1 MIYYLYHIPG
11 KKIGVT
17 TNPDIRISKQ
27 QGYKPGEYEI
37 LEVSGDIEHISERE
51 LTLQKQM
58 GYKIDLNKYSQ
69 TIKNKNKKSMNI
81 NVTEQTTTFPCS
93 VRELPARLMDNKDFM
108 WETDHGTFE
117 LNIHAIDWIVANV
130 QTSQFS
136 SERCFI
142 YNKAFSIAISMNKI
156 SSENV
161 TVFDNIREWAG
172 ERGIYEKGNAHT
184 QYVKLQEEA
193 GELAKAL
200 LQNDKPEVIDAIGDI
215 VVVLTNLAHLK
226 GLRIEDCINSAY
238 GVISKRTGK
247 MINGTF
253 VKDKL

>member
-1 MIYYLYHIPG
+1 ME
-11 KKIGVT
+11 K
-17 TNPDIRISKQ
+17 
-27 QGYKPGEYEI
+27 
-37 LEVSGDIEHISERE
+37 
-51 LTLQKQM
+51 
-58 GYKIDLNKYSQ
+58 LNDED
-69 TIKNKNKKSMNI
+69 T
-81 NVTEQTTTFPCS
+81 
-93 VRELPARLMDNKDFM
+93 
-108 WETDHGTFE
+108 
-117 LNIHAIDWIVANV
+117 
-130 QTSQFS
+130 
-136 SERCFI
+136 
-142 YNKAFSIAISMNKI
+142 
-156 SSENV
+156 

-200 LQNDKPEVIDAIGDI
+200 LQNDKPEIIDAIGDI